1 VISDNLILWRNTSAS
16 SNVIE
21 PTSASKAHF
30 KITFVVSL
38 PEETI
43 MLVHPN
49 FEARI
54 TPTVSNIM
62 IFNYPPEFEQPL
74 EDIFVTVVEG
84 TSDDPLEFFSPKII
98 D

>member
-1 VISDNLILWRNTSAS
+1 
-16 SNVIE
+16 
-21 PTSASKAHF
+21 
-30 KITFVVSL
+30 
-38 PEETI
+38 